1 MDETTQRFPV
11 ADDLHLSG
19 DVVGDESAPCVLLLH
34 GGGQTRHSW
43 QGTARWLAE
52 AGFRAIAL
60 DLRGHGESDWA
71 SDGDYT
77 IDAYAADVRA
87 LVAHVGG
94 RPALVG
100 ASLGGMASL
109 AAVGE
114 EPRVDCSALVLVD
127 IAPHMEEEGKDR
139 IGGFM
144 RSRPDGFASVEEAAD
159 AVAEFLPH
167 RPRPRDPGGL
177 LKNLRRMPNGR
188 YRWHWDPAFMSSGLG
203 QQVNR
208 PDRFEDAARTLE
220 IPTLLVRGG
229 MSEIISE
236 RSVAEFRALVPSAEY
251 VNVPRAS
258 HMVAGDRND
267 PFSAGV
273 VEFLTRRVL
282 ETPR

>member
-1 MDETTQRFPV
+1 MDTIRRFRV
-11 ADDLHLSG
+11 SEDLHLAG
-19 DVVGDESAPCVLLLH
+19 DALGEESAPCVLLLH

-43 QGTARWLAE
+43 RGTARRLAD

-71 SDGDYT
+71 ADGNYS
-77 IDAYAADVRA
+77 IDAYADDVRA
-87 LVAHVGG
+87 LAAHAGG

-100 ASLGGMASL
+100 ASLGGLASL
-109 AAVGE
+109 VAAGE
-114 EPRVDCSALVLVD
+114 APRVECSALVLVD

-144 RSRPDGFASVEEAAD
+144 RARPDGFASVEEAAD
-159 AVAEFLPH
+159 AVAEFMPH

-177 LKNLRRMPNGR
+177 LKNLRLMPNGR
-188 YRWHWDPAFMSSGLG
+188 YRWHWDPAFMHTGLG
-203 QQVNR
+203 KQVNR
-208 PDRFEDAARTLE
+208 PGRFEDAARALDV
-220 IPTLLVRGG
+220 PTLLVRGG
-229 MSEIISE
+229 MSEIVSE
-236 RSVAEFRALVPSAEY
+236 RSVAEFRALAPAAEY

-273 VEFLTRRVL
+273 IEFLARRVL
-282 ETPR
+282 QAPR